1 MTPRGRLRRAAV
13 AGLLL
18 VSVATGAGSHRAPA
32 PQSVLFIGN
41 SYTYYHNLPELVGQ
55 IADGVARGSAPIRG
69 SAHSNAQ
76 RARAVPSD
84 RNARMTGV
92 AQGFSPARSTGSM
105 HTALCAAGGATLSA
119 HFAGGRCAR
128 MLASRPWDLV
138 ILQEQSTL
146 GRPEPG
152 DRNGISDPRRTFW
165 PGVRQWDDEIRRRG
179 ARTGL
184 LLTWARRDRPEQQP
198 HLTDAYVAIG
208 RERGALVVPA
218 GPAWQ
223 AFRRAHPHLP
233 LHDEDGSHPSALG
246 SYLTA
251 VTVLSAVLD
260 RRVPTFS
267 RPLLVH
273 PAADGEI
280 GVART
285 DRVDVPDAARA
296 HAHEIAWQT
305 WVAWQRTK

>member
-1 MTPRGRLRRAAV
+1 VTLSGRLRRGVV

-18 VSVATGAGSHRAPA
+18 LVSVGTGAGGHRAPP

-41 SYTYYHNLPELVGQ
+41 SYTYFNNLPELVGQ
-55 IADGVARGSAPIRG
+55 IADGAATSAGSI
-69 SAHSNAQ
+69 
-76 RARAVPSD
+76 
-84 RNARMTGV
+84 
-92 AQGFSPARSTGSM
+92 

-119 HFAGGRCAR
+119 HFAGARCGQ

-146 GRPEPG
+146 GRPEAG
-152 DRNGISDPRRTFW
+152 DREGISDPRRTFW

-184 LLTWARRDRPEQQP
+184 LLTWARRDRPKQQA
-198 HLTDAYVAIG
+198 HLTEAYVTIG

-223 AFRRAHPHLP
+223 AFRRAYPRLP
-233 LHDEDGSHPSALG
+233 LHAEDGSHPSALG

-251 VTVLSAVLD
+251 VTVLSALLD
-260 RRVPTFS
+260 RRVPPFAG
-267 RPLLVH
+267 PLLVH
-273 PAADGEI
+273 PAADGEV
-280 GVART
+280 GAART
-285 DRVDVPDAARA
+285 ERVDVPDAARA

-305 WVAWQRTK
+305 WVAWQRTR